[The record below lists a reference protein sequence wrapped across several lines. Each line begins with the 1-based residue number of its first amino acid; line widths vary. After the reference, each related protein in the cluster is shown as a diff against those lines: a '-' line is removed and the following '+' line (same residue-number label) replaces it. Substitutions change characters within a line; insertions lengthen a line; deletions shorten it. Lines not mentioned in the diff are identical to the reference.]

1 MDIVLK
7 VDCKPKW
14 WKIFEKIARTGVQH
28 RCLCT
33 GHEAGIVV
41 IMKLCFCMLLWRT
54 KIKFNSIMPVQS
66 KLMHQF
72 NNGLLCGS
80 TQHQNSNCL
89 MLTHAVVCI
98 RSTQHVDFKKGDN
111 AVPRREP
118 TEPTELTLL
127 LLSPGL
133 KGGHRSL
140 LNAGSKQVTLL
151 VRLPL
156 SLTSS

>member
-1 MDIVLK
+1 MDIDLK

-33 GHEAGIVV
+33 GHEADIVV
-41 IMKLCFCMLLWRT
+41 IMKLCFCILLWRT

-66 KLMHQF
+66 KLMYQF
-72 NNGLLCGS
+72 NNNGLLCGS
-80 TQHQNSNCL
+80 TQHRNSKCL
-89 MLTHAVVCI
+89 MLTHAVGVSDQLSVLI
-98 RSTQHVDFKKGDN
+98 LKKGKN
-111 AVPRREP
+111 AVPRG
-118 TEPTELTLL
+118 EPTELTLL
-127 LLSPGL
+127 LPSPGL